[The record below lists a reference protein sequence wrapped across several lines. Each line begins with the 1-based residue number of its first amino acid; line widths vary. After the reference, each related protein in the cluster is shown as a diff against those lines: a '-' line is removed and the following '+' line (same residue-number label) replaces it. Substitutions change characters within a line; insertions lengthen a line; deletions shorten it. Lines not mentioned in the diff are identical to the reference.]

1 MKLINILNIV
11 PNFLSQTLTELKK
24 VNWLDRNDLVRYSLF
39 VIVVL
44 VIGTLL
50 VLGFDK
56 IFTEIRGLL
65 ILQNI

>member
-1 MKLINILNIV
+1 MKLINILNII
-11 PNFLSQTLTELKK
+11 PNFLSQTFFELKK
-24 VNWLDRNDLVRYSLF
+24 VSWLTRHNLVRYSLF
-39 VIVVL
+39 VIIVL
-44 VIGTLL
+44 IAGTLL